1 MKKNKELSYL
11 DQRTLE
17 PWLRKMP
24 LTTPPEVLL
33 AETKKLLHRPVSWW
47 QIYRFQKI
55 VGIMPTRQPKILR
68 KEDIQRLEALLRA
81 RGHVLV
87 YRGKT
92 RIYMTTPEEA
102 QRNSLRAKKSRLWE
116 KSPNGESHVQ
126 PALAPHS

>member
-1 MKKNKELSYL
+1 MKKSRELSYL

-33 AETKKLLHRPVSWW
+33 AETKKLLHRPVTWW
-47 QIYRFQKI
+47 QIYRFQK
-55 VGIMPTRQPKILR
+55 VLGITPTRQPRILH
-68 KEDIQRLEALLRA
+68 KEDIKRLEALLQT
-81 RGHVLV
+81 RGNVLV

-92 RIYMTTPEEA
+92 RVYMTTPEEA
-102 QRNSLRAKKSRLWE
+102 MKNSLRAKKSRLWE

-126 PALAPHS
+126 SAVATHS